1 MVLTK
6 QRYTFEQWLEMP
18 DDGRRYEL
26 LNGELVEMAPPTA
39 NHALL
44 AGAVYAWLLRARAGD
59 YGTALVGPV
68 AVLLD
73 ADMRRENAPEPD
85 VLFVRRAREH
95 IITAVAVEGV
105 PDLVFEILSPSNRRD
120 NLPRGTKWDLYE
132 GHGVPEYVI
141 VDPEARTVT
150 QYTHQGNR
158 YGAAVLWREG
168 DVLVSP
174 LFPGVALSI
183 ADLFGEM
190 RPPRR

>member
-44 AGAVYAWLLRARAGD
+44 IAALHAWLLRARNAG
-59 YGTALVGPV
+59 YGAALMGPV

-73 ADMRRENAPEPD
+73 ASMRRENAPEPD
-85 VLFVRRAREH
+85 VFFIRREREH
-95 IITAVAVEGV
+95 IITDVAVEGV
-105 PDLVFEILSPSNRRD
+105 PDLIIEVLSPTNRRD
-120 NLPRGTKWDLYE
+120 NLPGGTKWDLYE
-132 GHGVPEYVI
+132 DYGVPAYML

-150 QYTHQGNR
+150 QYAHQGNR

-168 DVLVSP
+168 DLLVSP
-174 LFPGVALSI
+174 LFPGVALSLSE
-183 ADLFGEM
+183 LFGEM